1 MPPLSRHTMFDSW
14 RRGFMRRLPRA
25 SLYFIA
31 IAFGM
36 FACERG
42 STSETGATKTSSPAA
57 AGAGSGTASGAGA
70 MSGSSSAGGEQ
81 AGSGAAGPVIHYCTE
96 CDAPATHGSL
106 ANTAIDEASGLVASR
121 AHPGVLYVHNDSGD
135 QPRFFAIG
143 HAGQDLGQ
151 FAVVDAKAVDWEDI
165 ALGPCDGRHC
175 LFIGDFG
182 DNGESRTDYVVY
194 RLPEPSTVAPGV
206 QNLTSEAIG
215 FEYPDGSHNAE
226 TLLAD
231 PTTGQLFI
239 VTKVSSGPSDVYR
252 FPKDIGPAST
262 AVLTH
267 VGTVQPPQGVALIT
281 GGDAH
286 PSGVLLRTYTNLFF
300 YGFAN
305 GDIAASLAAEP
316 CSVPKGFEVQ
326 GETVAWAPDAQSYF
340 TVSEGK
346 SMPVYQTTC
355 SAP

>member
-1 MPPLSRHTMFDSW
+1 MFASW
-14 RRGFMRRLPRA
+14 RRGPGRLLLSA
-25 SLYFIA
+25 LSVISA
-31 IAFGM
+31 IALGM
-36 FACERG
+36 MACESG
-42 STSETGATKTSSPAA
+42 STSETGTTKPSSPAA
-57 AGAGSGTASGAGA
+57 AGTGSGAASGTGRPT
-70 MSGSSSAGGEQ
+70 SGSSSAGGEQ
-81 AGSGAAGPVIHYCTE
+81 AGSGAAAPVIHYCTE
-96 CDAPATHGSL
+96 CDAPATQGKL
-106 ANTAIDEASGLVASR
+106 ANTAIDEASGMVASR
-121 AHPGVLYVHNDSGD
+121 VHPGVLYVHNDSGD

-151 FAVVDAKAVDWEDI
+151 FDVMDAKAVDWEDI
-165 ALGPCDGRHC
+165 ALGPCDGGHC

-194 RLPEPSTVAPGV
+194 RLPEPSTVRPGA
-206 QNLTSEAIG
+206 QNLTSDAIG

-252 FPKDIGPAST
+252 FPKDIGPATT

-267 VGTVQPPQGVALIT
+267 VGTVQPPQGIALIT

-286 PSGVLLRTYTNLFF
+286 ASGVLLRTYTHMFF
-300 YGFAN
+300 YGFAS

-316 CSVPKGFEVQ
+316 CSVPTGFEVQ